1 MKTAQMDKE
10 ELLLLLPFTPA
21 GKENMIGWMAAHC
34 DAPLYG
40 RIQVYNFPKQE
51 LVYGPMQIEARIT
64 QDADIAKELTLWNQ
78 EGSQVIRGDIIVVP
92 IQDSL
97 LYIEPLY
104 LRQRS
109 SRGGLP
115 ELKRVI
121 VAYGNRIAMRE
132 TLDQA
137 LSTIFSFESS
147 LVLQTS
153 RIVDGKE
160 IIQAREVTLN
170 ELAKRAVSHFND
182 AQNSLQNGDW
192 SGYGESLQN
201 LENLLNRLSDEADRQ
216 K

>member
-1 MKTAQMDKE
+1 
-10 ELLLLLPFTPA
+10 
-21 GKENMIGWMAAHC
+21 
-34 DAPLYG
+34 
-40 RIQVYNFPKQE
+40 
-51 LVYGPMQIEARIT
+51 
-64 QDADIAKELTLWNQ
+64 
-78 EGSQVIRGDIIVVP
+78 
-92 IQDSL
+92 
-97 LYIEPLY
+97 
-104 LRQRS
+104 
-109 SRGGLP
+109 
-115 ELKRVI
+115 
-121 VAYGNRIAMRE
+121 MRE